1 MTNREREILEIIKQ
15 QPDIEQS
22 EIAARLNIARP
33 SVAVHISNLQKKG
46 YIGGRI
52 YLVNDSP
59 YAVGIGAANVDICG
73 RSKKPIIMHDSNPG
87 KMNISSGGVTR
98 NICEN
103 LARLGGS
110 VRLISALGNDVYG
123 RMIREDSVAA
133 GIDMS
138 QCMVVEN
145 HSSSSYISMLDDHGE
160 MYVALSDMTVLQ
172 NMNMEFI
179 RRREGVIKGAKLIV
193 FDPALPEEVIDGI
206 TLTYGSSIPLFC
218 DPVSSAYAARLRPYV
233 GRIHTLKPNLME
245 LAVLSEHDVSSR
257 SEAIK
262 ACEMLINKG
271 VQRIFVSLGQDG
283 CLYMDAKGRTISRG
297 LRPVDEVINAS
308 GAGDAFMGAVAYG
321 YLMDMDISSTLDYA
335 LAAGIAAI
343 SDQNTI
349 NPRLSV
355 EMIEKIIAERG

>member
-22 EIAARLNIARP
+22 EIAARLNIARA

-52 YLVNDSP
+52 YLVNDAP

-73 RSKKPIIMHDSNPG
+73 RSSKPIIIHDSNPG
-87 KMNISSGGVTR
+87 HMNISPGGVTR

-110 VRLISALGNDVYG
+110 VRLISALGNDIYG
-123 RMIREDSVAA
+123 RMIRESSIAA

-138 QCMVVEN
+138 QCMTVED

-160 MYVALSDMTVLQ
+160 MYVALSDMSVLQ
-172 NMNMEFI
+172 KMNMDFI
-179 RRREGVIKGAKLIV
+179 CRREGIIKGAKLII
-193 FDPALPEEVIDGI
+193 FDPALPEDVIDGI
-206 TLTYGSSIPLFC
+206 TQLYGNTIPLFC

-245 LAVLSEHDVSSR
+245 LAVLSEHCVDSISD
-257 SEAIK
+257 AKK
-262 ACEMLINKG
+262 ACDILINRG
-271 VQRIFVSLGQDG
+271 VQRLFVSLGSDG
-283 CLYMDAKGRTISRG
+283 CLYMDAEGNAISRG
-297 LRPVDEVINAS
+297 LHPVDEVINAS

-321 YLMDMDISSTLDYA
+321 CLTDMDINNTLNYA

-349 NPRLSV
+349 NPRMSV

>member
-1 MTNREREILEIIKQ
+1 MTNREREILDIIKQ

-22 EIAARLNIARP
+22 EIAARLNIARA

-52 YLVNDSP
+52 YLVNDEP

-73 RSKKPIIMHDSNPG
+73 RSSQPVIIHDSNPG
-87 KMNISSGGVTR
+87 RMNISAGGVTR

-103 LARLGGS
+103 IARLGGS
-110 VRLISALGNDVYG
+110 VRLISALGSDIYG
-123 RMIREDSVAA
+123 RMIRDDSTAA

-179 RRREGVIKGAKLIV
+179 RRREGVIKGAKLMV
-193 FDPALPEEVIDGI
+193 FDPGLPEDVIDGI
-206 TLTYGSSIPLFC
+206 TMLYSSTLPLFC
-218 DPVSSAYAARLRPYV
+218 DPVSSAYATRLKPYV
-233 GRIHTLKPNLME
+233 GRVHTLKPNLME
-245 LAVLSEHDVSSR
+245 LAVLSGHKTNTLEQT
-257 SEAIK
+257 K
-262 ACEMLINKG
+262 AACSILLDKG
-271 VQRIFVSLGQDG
+271 IQRIFVSLGQKG
-283 CLYMDAKGRTISRG
+283 CLYMDRDDNIITRS
-297 LRPVDEVINAS
+297 LSPVSDPVNTS

-321 YLMDMDISSTLDYA
+321 YLTDMDIDSTLNYA
-335 LAAGIAAI
+335 LAAGVAAI
-343 SDQNTI
+343 SDPNTI
-349 NPRLSV
+349 NPRMSV